1 MALSRSQLKKRGT
14 TLSGLSAEVVRD
26 RNGNIYFNGSEDEI
40 FVDAKNGDFRL
51 KGPAARALAGLGQ
64 NFQVSAGS
72 PAIGAGVPLP
82 EVKTDI
88 TGYPRD
94 PVHPTIGAYEYRG
107 STSDGP
113 PVVYQEPEPTP
124 STPWQPSPQP
134 QEPVPVPTEV
144 IQQQQAQQQ
153 ATSAVSVPL
162 IIAGVIGAALLLGG
176 DD

>member
-1 MALSRSQLKKRGT
+1 MSLSRTQLKRRGA
-14 TLSGLSAEVVRD
+14 TLSGLSAEVIRD
-26 RNGNIYFNGSEDEI
+26 ANGNIYFNGSEDEI
-40 FVDAKNGDFRL
+40 FEDAKNGDFRL
-51 KGPAARALAGLGQ
+51 KGTFAKHLGSLGID
-64 NFQVSAGS
+64 FSLSPGS

-94 PVHPTIGAYEYRG
+94 PVHPSIGAYEYRG

-113 PVVYQEPEPTP
+113 PVVYQQPTP
-124 STPWQPSPQP
+124 QPGTTPSPQQP
-134 QEPVPVPTEV
+134 APAPVPVPTQV